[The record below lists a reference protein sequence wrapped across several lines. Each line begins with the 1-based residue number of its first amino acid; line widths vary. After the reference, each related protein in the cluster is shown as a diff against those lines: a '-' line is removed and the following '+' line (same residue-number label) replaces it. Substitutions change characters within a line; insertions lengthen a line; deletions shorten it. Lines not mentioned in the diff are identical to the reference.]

1 MQTQRQQQMFT
12 VRKRSANAASAT
24 NVFCAKAKLQRQLR
38 QGEIDCNCKFIFTI
52 VYKALH
58 SFTSLLRT
66 VYTTSTI
73 SHYSKGCKTNNYKN
87 VSDGG
92 K

>member
-1 MQTQRQQQMFT
+1 MKEM
-12 VRKRSANAASAT
+12 N
-24 NVFCAKAKLQRQLR
+24 CAGTFQNPDAIR
-38 QGEIDCNCKFIFTI
+38 QGEIDVNCKCIFTI
-52 VYKALH
+52 IYKPLH

-73 SHYSKGCKTNNYKN
+73 SLYSKDCKANNYKK

>member
-1 MQTQRQQQMFT
+1 MDWYLSLNIESKC
-12 VRKRSANAASAT
+12 V
-24 NVFCAKAKLQRQLR
+24 
-38 QGEIDCNCKFIFTI
+38 FTI

-73 SHYSKGCKTNNYKN
+73 SHYSKDCKTNNYKT
-87 VSDGG
+87 VHDGG